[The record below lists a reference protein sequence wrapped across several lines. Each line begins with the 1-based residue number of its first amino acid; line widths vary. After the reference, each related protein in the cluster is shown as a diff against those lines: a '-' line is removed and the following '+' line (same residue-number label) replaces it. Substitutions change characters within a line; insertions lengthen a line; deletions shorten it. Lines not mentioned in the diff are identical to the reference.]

1 MVKKNNVI
9 YKNTIVNFTA
19 ALMKNYNLPTTY
31 EPSALVEFLLS
42 KKYKHVVLMV
52 LDGLG
57 RNIID
62 VNCSNGSILKTHQIM
77 NLNSVFPPTTV
88 AATTAYQTGLAPI
101 ESGWLGWHLYLDNQN
116 PSITLFKNKINSTND
131 DFTEYKVDE
140 KMPRDFWYNHLKRVK
155 SYTIQP
161 AWAEGGV
168 ETFEQACDKVL
179 ENCNKEESNFTYLYW
194 DQPDMLIH
202 EYGTTSQI
210 VKVALME
217 IEHQVERLSEQLP
230 NETIIFITADHGLID
245 VEPLE
250 LVNYPDF
257 VDCLLKPFSGEGRFA
272 QFYVK
277 EEKKEEFKKLF
288 NQYFGESFTLM
299 TKEEFLKSKL
309 AGLNTPN
316 SIVQF
321 ALGDFVAIATSNYYF
336 CEEIKEDDVIFK
348 AHHAG
353 LTKEENEIAV
363 ILLKRKDPKE
373 EEIEE

>member
-1 MVKKNNVI
+1 MIKKNNTN

-42 KKYKHVVLMV
+42 KRYKHVVLMV

-57 RNIID
+57 KNIIEA
-62 VNCSNGSILKTHQIM
+62 NCNNGSILKTHQIM

-101 ESGWLGWHLYLDNQN
+101 ESGWLGWHLYLDDKN
-116 PSITLFKNKINSTND
+116 PSINLFKNVVNSTNEE
-131 DFTEYKVDE
+131 FNEFKVDD
-140 KMPRDFWYNHLKRVK
+140 KMPRDYWYNHLKRPK
-155 SYTIQP
+155 NYTVFP
-161 AWAEGGV
+161 AWQEGGV
-168 ETFEQACDKVL
+168 NTLSEAFDKVL

-202 EYGTTSQI
+202 EYGTTSPI
-210 VKVALME
+210 VKINIME
-217 IEHQVERLSEQLP
+217 IEQQVLRLSENLP
-230 NETIIFITADHGLID
+230 NETIVFITADHGLID
-245 VEPLE
+245 VEPIE
-250 LVNYPDF
+250 LVNYPNF
-257 VDCLLKPFSGEGRFA
+257 TECLSKPFAGEGRFA

-277 EEKKEEFKKLF
+277 QDKKEEFVSLF
-288 NQYFGESFTLM
+288 NEHFKDSFNLM

-309 AGLNTPN
+309 AGLNTPHETTKY
-316 SIVQF
+316 S
-321 ALGDFVAIATSNYYF
+321 LGDYVAIATGSYYF
-336 CEEIKEDDVIFK
+336 CEQIKENDMVFK

-353 LTKEENEIAV
+353 ITKEETELAV
-363 ILLKRKDPKE
+363 VLLKRKDQVE